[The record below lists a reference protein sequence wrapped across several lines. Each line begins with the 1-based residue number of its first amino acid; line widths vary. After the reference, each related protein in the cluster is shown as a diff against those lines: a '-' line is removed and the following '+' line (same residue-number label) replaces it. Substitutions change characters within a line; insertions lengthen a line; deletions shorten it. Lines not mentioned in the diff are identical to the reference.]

1 MTGSL
6 TLDTTLLGPLTIP
19 DGAGRE
25 AELLELAARV
35 THYATRARGEGT
47 RRAYRSA
54 WQGFVRW
61 CHALG
66 REPLAGDAE
75 TIAMYLVRRADDG
88 RAVSSMRVDLAAIR
102 TAHLLA
108 GIPLDLRQP
117 RLAMVMQGVTRS
129 HGLRPRRKAAPAV
142 PDLLR
147 AMLAA
152 PGMDPKAAPP
162 ARAALVIRDR
172 AMLLL
177 GFGAALRR
185 SELTG
190 LAVGDIAFIPGR
202 GVTVLVRRS
211 KTDQQGRGQEI
222 AVWANTAD
230 PDFCPVEALRAW
242 LALRQAPQAGAALFC
257 AITKGGRLTGV
268 GLSDK
273 AVARLVKQAAAGAGL
288 DATAFSGH
296 SLRAGLMTAAAEAG
310 AELADLMRQS
320 RHRSADVALGY
331 LRPADLW
338 RNNVTARVFAPPA
351 VGGQAK
357 GGGIGSR

>member
-1 MTGSL
+1 MNAPF

-19 DGAGRE
+19 AGAGRE
-25 AELLELAARV
+25 AELLELATRV

-54 WQGFVRW
+54 WQGFARW
-61 CHALG
+61 CQSLG
-66 REPLAGDAE
+66 REPLAGDVD

-88 RAVSSMRVDLAAIR
+88 RAVSSLRVDLAAIR

-152 PGMDPKAAPP
+152 PGMDAKS
-162 ARAALVIRDR
+162 ALVIRNR
-172 AMLLL
+172 AMLLV

-185 SELTG
+185 SELVG
-190 LAVGDIAFIPGR
+190 LTLGDVAFVPGR

-211 KTDQQGRGQEI
+211 KTDQQGRGQDI
-222 AVWANTAD
+222 AVWANAAD
-230 PDFCPVEALRAW
+230 PAFCPVEALRAW
-242 LALRQAPQAGAALFC
+242 LALRLSAEGVACDPAAPLFC
-257 AITKGGRLTGV
+257 AIAKGGRLTGQA
-268 GLSDK
+268 LSDK
-273 AVARLVKQAAAGAGL
+273 AVVRLVKQAAAGAGL
-288 DATAFSGH
+288 DAAGFSGH

-338 RNNVTARVFAPPA
+338 RNNVTARVFGPHE
-351 VGGQAK
+351 GRK
-357 GGGIGSR
+357 